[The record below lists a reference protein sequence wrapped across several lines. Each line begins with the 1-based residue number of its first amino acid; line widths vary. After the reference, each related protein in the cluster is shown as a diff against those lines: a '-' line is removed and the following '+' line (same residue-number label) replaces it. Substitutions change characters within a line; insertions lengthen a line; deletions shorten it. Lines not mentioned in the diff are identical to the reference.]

1 LKHPESVLIGGFERG
16 IAEGFHVEAGQHRSL
31 SSNSDVVF
39 SLSVLRRVYLGTG
52 PLSVPEVETVRSRIA
67 NNVLAG
73 GVVLFIVGI
82 LLIAFSPT
90 NLHIFTYRITGPTG
104 PVGTAIS
111 LIGLGLAVAGG
122 YYQRI

>member
-1 LKHPESVLIGGFERG
+1 
-16 IAEGFHVEAGQHRSL
+16 L

-39 SLSVLRRVYLGTG
+39 SLSVLLRVYLVTG
-52 PLSVPEVETVRSRIA
+52 PPSVPEVEIVRSRMA

-82 LLIAFSPT
+82 LIIAFSPT
-90 NLHIFTYRITGPTG
+90 NLHIFTYRITGLTG

-111 LIGLGLAVAGG
+111 LVGLGLAVAGG